1 MEKVTGIGGIF
12 YRAEHAE
19 SLREFYRESLGI
31 EIEAYGGSAFMW
43 RDIDDLTVTGTTVW
57 SVFDDET
64 TYFAP
69 SESRFMVNFRV
80 RDLDRMRAQLGRAG
94 AVVDER
100 VEMSEFGRFGW
111 ARDPEGNKIELWEP
125 PPTERRGTRCWI
137 VDAFTERP
145 FSGNPAAVCLV
156 DSFPDDSVMLEIARE
171 NALSETAFLVPRAGE
186 LDDAPEYEL
195 RWFTPRVEVD
205 LCGHATLASAH
216 VIFSKLATT
225 AERVVFHTK
234 SGPLTVLR
242 DGARLSM
249 DFPAR
254 GVAPA
259 EPPAGLAEAL
269 GAEPLETFGVAD
281 GLVCV
286 LASAEAVRALAPD
299 MTRLGAL
306 AVEFVC
312 VTARAD
318 AGDAEVD
325 FVSRF
330 FAPKKGVP
338 EDPVTGSAHC
348 ALAPLWASRF
358 DKSTLRARQLSERGG
373 EISCEVRGDRVV
385 LTGSAVTVK
394 LGVLLVV

>member
-1 MEKVTGIGGIF
+1 MEKVTGIGGVF

-31 EIEAYGGSAFMW
+31 EIEAYGGSAFLW

-57 SVFDDET
+57 SVFDEET

-156 DSFPDDSVMLEIARE
+156 DAFPDEGVMLEIARE
-171 NALSETAFLVPRAGE
+171 NALSETAFLVPRAVE
-186 LDDAPEYEL
+186 PEQGPEFDL

-216 VIFSKLATT
+216 VIFSKLASSSD
-225 AERVVFHTK
+225 RIVFHTK
-234 SGPLTVLR
+234 SGPLTVTR
-242 DGARLSM
+242 GGSAMSM

-254 GVAPA
+254 RSAPA
-259 EPPAGLAEAL
+259 TSPEGLASAL
-269 GAEPLETFGVAD
+269 GLTPVETLAVGD

-286 LASAEAVRALAPD
+286 LASAEEVRALAPD
-299 MTRLGAL
+299 MTGLAAL
-306 AVEFVC
+306 DAAFVC

-318 AGDAEVD
+318 AGADVD

-348 ALAPLWASRF
+348 ALAPMWSARL

-373 EISCEVRGDRVV
+373 DMTCEVRGERVV

-394 LGVLLVV
+394 VGVLLVV